1 MSLLSRNAVCNIDV
15 MGRMRRITLEMG
27 LELKLT
33 RDSDHV
39 LYSGNLWNEYN
50 NPLRANLLT
59 TGHIGGPFG
68 PRPELSHIL
77 HYDKEQINNKYS
89 VHLSMSIISDDVS
102 HISA

>member
-15 MGRMRRITLEMG
+15 MGRMKRITLEMG

-39 LYSGNLWNEYN
+39 LYGGNLWNEYN

-59 TGHIGGPFG
+59 TVHIGGPFG
-68 PRPELSHIL
+68 PRPELR
-77 HYDKEQINNKYS
+77 QRTN
-89 VHLSMSIISDDVS
+89 
-102 HISA
+102 